1 MPSSGE
7 VLSQRSGTSSASCI
21 GQHMTTGHVF
31 IATSLDGYISRQDG
45 DISWLLGA
53 TSEGEDHGYEQFV
66 ASIDGLVI
74 GRGTFEKVLTFDEWP
89 YRKPVVVLSKSLRSD
104 AVPAALSGKVQIVSD
119 KPDAAFEKLSRR
131 GWKRAYVDGGQVIQS
146 FLRAGLIDDIVVTRV
161 PILLGNGRPLF
172 GPLSRDVKL
181 NHIETS
187 AFPSGLV
194 QSRYR
199 VQSNV

>member
-1 MPSSGE
+1 
-7 VLSQRSGTSSASCI
+7 
-21 GQHMTTGHVF
+21 MTTGNVF

-53 TSEGEDHGYEQFV
+53 TSEREDHGYEQFV
-66 ASIDGLVI
+66 ASVDGLVM
-74 GRGTFEKVLTFDEWP
+74 GRGTYEKVLTFDEWP

-104 AVPAALSGKVQIVSD
+104 AVPAALSGKVQIISD
-119 KPDAAFEKLSRR
+119 KPEVAFEKLSRR

-172 GPLSRDVKL
+172 GPLSRDIKL
-181 NHIETS
+181 DHVETS

-199 VQSNV
+199 VQSNA